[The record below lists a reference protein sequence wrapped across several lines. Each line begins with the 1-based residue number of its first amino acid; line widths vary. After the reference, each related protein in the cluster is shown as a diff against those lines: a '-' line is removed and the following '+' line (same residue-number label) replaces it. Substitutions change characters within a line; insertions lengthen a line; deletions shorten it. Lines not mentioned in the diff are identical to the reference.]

1 MHVETFL
8 IAGPALLRP
17 KKFEDARGFFSE
29 VYSETQFNGLVGEFR
44 FVQDNFSL
52 SKDKG
57 IVRGL
62 HFQTTPYEQG
72 KLVRATRGSIFD
84 VAVDLRRSSSTYG
97 KFISV
102 ILSAEN
108 WSQLW
113 VPPGFAHGF
122 CTLEPNSEVTYKVT
136 ARYSHEHDFGLAWN
150 DPELG
155 IPWPVSERQ
164 AILSEKD
171 RIHPRLSELSAYF
184 P

>member
-57 IVRGL
+57 TVRGL

-72 KLVRATRGSIFD
+72 KLVRATRGSI
-84 VAVDLRRSSSTYG
+84 SMSPSTSG
-97 KFISV
+97 
-102 ILSAEN
+102 A
-108 WSQLW
+108 
-113 VPPGFAHGF
+113 A
-122 CTLEPNSEVTYKVT
+122 
-136 ARYSHEHDFGLAWN
+136 
-150 DPELG
+150 
-155 IPWPVSERQ
+155 
-164 AILSEKD
+164 
-171 RIHPRLSELSAYF
+171 PRLTANSFQLF
-184 P
+184 